1 MYLPLGLVSKT
12 VKWSFLTPASVLL
25 EPPGADSVHCAP
37 AQDCWPCAHLAVGAA
52 GLLYTSSRV
61 SSTEAAASLLCLICT
76 CLVVTNSTPSLPHL
90 LPCLE

>member
-52 GLLYTSSRV
+52 GLLYTSSRGR
-61 SSTEAAASLLCLICT
+61 STEAAAQ
-76 CLVVTNSTPSLPHL
+76 PSLPHL
-90 LPCLE
+90 RLPGSHEQHPLPASSAPLS